1 MLLDFRQARC
11 AQAPSD
17 RPDGPVVCLFL
28 ILPIV
33 FIAALSF
40 GSSQWLIFPP
50 PSWTF
55 RWYGDL
61 FADPRWLY
69 SALTSLKIAAI
80 VTVLSVVIGFLAAL
94 GLNRGTFAGRETL
107 RALFLTPMILPVVV
121 LAVALYAL
129 FLKLGIGRHHDRF
142 RHRPSA
148 DRATLF
154 DHLDR
159 QRAGG
164 LRPLDRGCRHPVRRK
179 PLGGAAPVT
188 VPSNF
193 SHGIFG
199 AAVFSFLAS
208 WDEVVLAIFM
218 ASPTLQT
225 LPVKIWS
232 TLSQDLTPVIAAAS
246 TLLIAFTIV
255 LMVHRRRFWSARDGK
270 HDLTPFSASAT
281 SARITARSLR

>member
-1 MLLDFRQARC
+1 MLLDFDKLGAWRGVLIGIA
-11 AQAPSD
+11 
-17 RPDGPVVCLFL
+17 VLVCLFL

-50 PSWTF
+50 PSWTLK
-55 RWYGDL
+55 WYQDL

-94 GLNRGTFAGRETL
+94 GLDRGRFVGRDAI

-129 FLKLGIGRHHDRF
+129 FLKLGLAGTTIAFIIAHLLIALPFSIISIGNALEGFDRSIEDAAILCGASPWEA
-142 RHRPSA
+142 R
-148 DRATLF
+148 
-154 DHLDR
+154 
-159 QRAGG
+159 
-164 LRPLDRGCRHPVRRK
+164 LR
-179 PLGGAAPVT
+179 VT
-188 VPSNF
+188 VPAV

-232 TLSQDLTPVIAAAS
+232 TLRQDLTPVIAAAS
-246 TLLIAFTIV
+246 TLLIAFTIL
-255 LMVHRRRFWSARDGK
+255 LMIVAALFRKGRKA
-270 HDLTPFSASAT
+270 
-281 SARITARSLR
+281 

>member
-1 MLLDFRQARC
+1 MLLDFDKLGGVRIFLIGLTVA
-11 AQAPSD
+11 
-17 RPDGPVVCLFL
+17 VCLFL

-50 PSWTF
+50 PSWTL
-55 RWYGDL
+55 RWYHDL
-61 FADPRWLY
+61 FADPRWLW
-69 SALTSLKIAAI
+69 SALTSLKIAGI

-94 GLNRGTFAGRETL
+94 GLNRGTFAGRDAL

-129 FLKLGIGRHHDRF
+129 FLRLGLAGTTIAFVIAHLLIALPFSIISIGNALEGFDRSIEDAAILCGASPWEA
-142 RHRPSA
+142 R
-148 DRATLF
+148 
-154 DHLDR
+154 
-159 QRAGG
+159 
-164 LRPLDRGCRHPVRRK
+164 LR
-179 PLGGAAPVT
+179 VT
-188 VPSNF
+188 VPAI

-232 TLSQDLTPVIAAAS
+232 TLRQDLTPVIAAAS
-246 TLLIAFTIV
+246 TLLIAFTIL
-255 LMVHRRRFWSARDGK
+255 LMVLAALFRKGK
-270 HDLTPFSASAT
+270 KS
-281 SARITARSLR
+281 

>member
-1 MLLDFRQARC
+1 MLLDFDKLGGLRIFLIGLTVA
-11 AQAPSD
+11 
-17 RPDGPVVCLFL
+17 VCLFL
-28 ILPIV
+28 ILPVV

-55 RWYGDL
+55 KWYQDL
-61 FADPRWLY
+61 FADPRWLW
-69 SALTSLKIAAI
+69 SALTSLKIAGI

-94 GLNRGTFAGRETL
+94 GLNRGTFAGRDAL

-129 FLKLGIGRHHDRF
+129 FLRLGLAGTTIAFVIAHLVIALPFSIISIGNALEGFDRSIEDAAILCGASPWEA
-142 RHRPSA
+142 R
-148 DRATLF
+148 
-154 DHLDR
+154 
-159 QRAGG
+159 
-164 LRPLDRGCRHPVRRK
+164 LR
-179 PLGGAAPVT
+179 VT
-188 VPSNF
+188 VPAI
-193 SHGIFG
+193 SHGVFG

-232 TLSQDLTPVIAAAS
+232 TLRQDLTPVIAAAS
-246 TLLIAFTIV
+246 TLLIAFTIL
-255 LMVHRRRFWSARDGK
+255 LMVLAALFRKGK
-270 HDLTPFSASAT
+270 KS
-281 SARITARSLR
+281 

>member
-1 MLLDFRQARC
+1 MLLDFDKLGALR
-11 AQAPSD
+11 
-17 RPDGPVVCLFL
+17 GFLVGLTVLVCLFL

-55 RWYGDL
+55 KWYQDL
-61 FADPRWLY
+61 FADSRWFY

-80 VTVLSVVIGFLAAL
+80 VTVLSVTIGFLAAL
-94 GLNRGTFAGRETL
+94 GLNRGAFPGRDAL

-129 FLKLGIGRHHDRF
+129 FLRLGLAGTTLAFVIAHLLIALPFSIISIGNALEGFDRSIEDAAILCGASPWEA
-142 RHRPSA
+142 R
-148 DRATLF
+148 
-154 DHLDR
+154 
-159 QRAGG
+159 
-164 LRPLDRGCRHPVRRK
+164 LR
-179 PLGGAAPVT
+179 VT
-188 VPSNF
+188 VPAI

-232 TLSQDLTPVIAAAS
+232 TLRQDLTPVIAAAS

-255 LMVHRRRFWSARDGK
+255 LMVLAALFRKGRKS
-270 HDLTPFSASAT
+270 
-281 SARITARSLR
+281 

>member
-1 MLLDFRQARC
+1 MLLDFEKLGVWKWMLVAITV
-11 AQAPSD
+11 A
-17 RPDGPVVCLFL
+17 VCLFL
-28 ILPIV
+28 LLPIV

-50 PSWTF
+50 PAWTT
-55 RWYGDL
+55 RWYGEL
-61 FADPRWLY
+61 FADPRWFY

-94 GLNRGTFAGRETL
+94 GLNRGTFPGRDLL

-129 FLKLGIGRHHDRF
+129 FLRLGLAGTTFAFIVAHLLIALPFSIIAIGNALEGFDRSIEDAAILCGASPWEA
-142 RHRPSA
+142 R
-148 DRATLF
+148 
-154 DHLDR
+154 
-159 QRAGG
+159 
-164 LRPLDRGCRHPVRRK
+164 LR
-179 PLGGAAPVT
+179 VT
-188 VPSNF
+188 VPALQ
-193 SHGIFG
+193 HGIFA

-232 TLSQDLTPVIAAAS
+232 TLRQDLTPVIAAAS
-246 TLLIAFTIV
+246 TLLIAFTIL
-255 LMVHRRRFWSARDGK
+255 LMIVAAVVRKGRK
-270 HDLTPFSASAT
+270 T
-281 SARITARSLR
+281 

>member
-1 MLLDFRQARC
+1 MLLDF
-11 AQAPSD
+11 D
-17 RPDGPVVCLFL
+17 KLGGLRPFLIGLTVLVCLFL

-55 RWYGDL
+55 KWYQDL
-61 FADPRWLY
+61 FADPRWLW
-69 SALTSLKIAAI
+69 SAWTSLKIAVI
-80 VTVLSVVIGFLAAL
+80 VTVLSVAIGFLAAL
-94 GLNRGTFAGRETL
+94 GLNRGTFPGRDLL

-129 FLKLGIGRHHDRF
+129 FLKLGLAGTTIAFVIAHLLIALPFSIISIGN
-142 RHRPSA
+142 A
-148 DRATLF
+148 LEGF
-154 DHLDR
+154 DKSIEDAAILCGASPWEAR
-159 QRAGG
+159 
-164 LRPLDRGCRHPVRRK
+164 LR
-179 PLGGAAPVT
+179 VT
-188 VPSNF
+188 VPAI

-199 AAVFSFLAS
+199 AAIFSFLAS

-232 TLSQDLTPVIAAAS
+232 TLRQDLTPVIAAAS
-246 TLLIAFTIV
+246 TLLIAFTIL
-255 LMVHRRRFWSARDGK
+255 LMVLAALFRKGK
-270 HDLTPFSASAT
+270 KS
-281 SARITARSLR
+281 

>member
-1 MLLDFRQARC
+1 MLLDFDKLGAL
-11 AQAPSD
+11 
-17 RPDGPVVCLFL
+17 RPFLIGLTVLVCLFL

-55 RWYGDL
+55 KWYQDL
-61 FADPRWLY
+61 LADPRWLW

-94 GLNRGTFAGRETL
+94 GLNRGTFMGRDVL

-129 FLKLGIGRHHDRF
+129 FLRLGLAGTTIAFVVAHLLIALPFSIISIGNALDGFDRSIEDAAILCGASPWEA
-142 RHRPSA
+142 R
-148 DRATLF
+148 
-154 DHLDR
+154 
-159 QRAGG
+159 
-164 LRPLDRGCRHPVRRK
+164 LR
-179 PLGGAAPVT
+179 VT
-188 VPSNF
+188 VPAI

-232 TLSQDLTPVIAAAS
+232 TLRQDLTPVIAAAS
-246 TLLIAFTIV
+246 TLLIAFTIL
-255 LMVHRRRFWSARDGK
+255 LMVLAALFRKGK
-270 HDLTPFSASAT
+270 T
-281 SARITARSLR
+281 S